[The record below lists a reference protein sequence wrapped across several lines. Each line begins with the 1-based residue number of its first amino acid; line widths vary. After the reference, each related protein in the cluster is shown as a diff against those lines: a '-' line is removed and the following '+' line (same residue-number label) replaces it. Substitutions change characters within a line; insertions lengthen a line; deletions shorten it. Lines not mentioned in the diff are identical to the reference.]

1 MTIRRYQRTPVIG
14 LNFRYGTSYAI
25 PTIRQAIEAG
35 TIRTKEVVLL
45 ESERLDILAGKEYGD
60 GTLWW
65 VIAASSNVGWGLQ
78 VPAGTRI
85 LLPNLNDLSE
95 IVG

>member
-1 MTIRRYQRTPVIG
+1 MTIRRYERTPVIG

-25 PTIRQAIEAG
+25 PVIRAAVENG
-35 TIRTKEVVLL
+35 SIRTKELILL

-60 GTLWW
+60 GSLFW
-65 VIAASSNVGWGLQ
+65 IIGAASNIGWCLQ

-85 LLPNLNDLSE
+85 LIPSLKDIAD

>member
-1 MTIRRYQRTPVIG
+1 MTIRRYERTPVIG
-14 LNFRYGTSYAI
+14 LNFRYGTSFAI
-25 PTIRQAIEAG
+25 PVIRKAVESG
-35 TIRTKEVVLL
+35 TIRTKEIILL

-60 GTLWW
+60 GSLWW
-65 VIAASSNVGWGLQ
+65 IIAASSNIGWGLQ

-85 LLPNLNDLSE
+85 LIPTLKDIAE